1 MAPAGLAAIE
11 LAKANGSWSNL
22 DDVEAMVVP
31 DDLIAAIDA
40 TARRARLLRLAEQ
53 DEALGDP
60 LLDQRRQ
67 AGEHAR
73 RPHPPDRRSRRP
85 GQAPGPLPAVTA
97 LFVRTGRET
106 GHFAAR

>member
-1 MAPAGLAAIE
+1 MTPAGLAAIE

-40 TARRARLLRLAEQ
+40 RPARAILRLAEP

-60 LLDQRRQ
+60 LLDQRRE
-67 AGEHAR
+67 AGSDPC
-73 RPHPPDRRSRRP
+73 RPHPPDRRSCHP
-85 GQAPGPLPAVTA
+85 GQTPGPFWP
-97 LFVRTGRET
+97 
-106 GHFAAR
+106 